1 MIQEITIENYK
12 SIQSLSIELGRVTVF
27 IGENGCGKSNILEA
41 IALGSAAAADKL
53 DNEFL
58 APRGIRV
65 TEPKLMR
72 SAFDVENLDKEIRV
86 SFKPQNKEKISFILQ
101 HNNQS
106 YSSWEYKL
114 EGAALMDSF
123 SKTETSTLIS
133 RSVKKEKEEI
143 SEYIREL
150 DEISVQIDE
159 IFITFE
165 EKLGEL
171 DFDRAVLEKSL
182 ELVNKALNNL
192 FSNSNLDIELIQNK
206 VKEMQRTQND
216 YLKMV
221 EELKIKAN
229 RQLEELNELEK
240 INNDHILTLMGIKF
254 GFLLFCIQFS
264 FLKEFEKEG
273 QIQPLGIN
281 GEGLF
286 KYLRYLSQPQ
296 FKEKLDEIKEKLELI
311 DWFDDFDIPDN
322 LYPGERTLKIKDR
335 YLDPDL
341 EYFDQRSANE
351 GFLFLLF
358 YFCLFIGEETPK
370 FFAIDNIDSSL
381 NPRLCR
387 RLIEELVELAK
398 KHDKQVILTT
408 HNPAVLDGLD
418 LHDEEQKLYVINR
431 KLSGCTRANRIFPLK
446 APEGKDPVRLS
457 EAFLRGYIGGLPEN
471 F

>member
-65 TEPKLMR
+65 TDPKLMR
-72 SAFDVENLDKEIRV
+72 SAFDKDSSNHIKINFQNIDNHNFDFSFEIEGKDYPSYKIENR
-86 SFKPQNKEKISFILQ
+86 ILEQ
-101 HNNQS
+101 Q
-106 YSSWEYKL
+106 
-114 EGAALMDSF
+114 
-123 SKTETSTLIS
+123 
-133 RSVKKEKEEI
+133 
-143 SEYIREL
+143 
-150 DEISVQIDE
+150 
-159 IFITFE
+159 
-165 EKLGEL
+165 
-171 DFDRAVLEKSL
+171 
-182 ELVNKALNNL
+182 
-192 FSNSNLDIELIQNK
+192 
-206 VKEMQRTQND
+206 
-216 YLKMV
+216 
-221 EELKIKAN
+221 KIKAVIKQFN
-229 RQLEELNELEK
+229 QDTLLVQESLDNIIKNVLDTFNKKNESSKK
-240 INNDHILTLMGIKF
+240 IL
-254 GFLLFCIQFS
+254 
-264 FLKEFEKEG
+264 EKEG
-273 QIQPLGIN
+273 ILNFILFALEFSKIQNFKEEGQILPLGIH

-286 KYLRYLSQPQ
+286 KYIQNLSQPQ

-311 DWFDDFDIPDN
+311 DWSEDFDIPEN

-341 EYFDQRSANE
+341 EYFDQKSANE

-381 NPRLCR
+381 NPSLCS

-418 LHDEEQKLYVINR
+418 LHDDEQKLYVINR

>member
-1 MIQEITIENYK
+1 MIKEVTIENYK
-12 SIQSLSIELGRVTVF
+12 SIQSLTLPLGRVTVL

-65 TEPKLMR
+65 TAPKLMR
-72 SAFDVENLDKEIRV
+72 SAFDKDSSKQIKIIFKNIDNQNFDFSFEIEGEDYPSYKIEN
-86 SFKPQNKEKISFILQ
+86 
-101 HNNQS
+101 
-106 YSSWEYKL
+106 
-114 EGAALMDSF
+114 
-123 SKTETSTLIS
+123 
-133 RSVKKEKEEI
+133 
-143 SEYIREL
+143 
-150 DEISVQIDE
+150 
-159 IFITFE
+159 
-165 EKLGEL
+165 
-171 DFDRAVLEKSL
+171 
-182 ELVNKALNNL
+182 
-192 FSNSNLDIELIQNK
+192 
-206 VKEMQRTQND
+206 
-216 YLKMV
+216 
-221 EELKIKAN
+221 
-229 RQLEELNELEK
+229 
-240 INNDHILTLMGIKF
+240 HILEQQKITAIIKQIENSILEQQQITAIIKQYEKDP
-254 GFLLFCIQFS
+254 LLSQGSLDNIIKSVLDTFNEKNKS
-264 FLKEFEKEG
+264 SKKMLEKEG
-273 QIQPLGIN
+273 ILNFILFALEFSKIQNFKEEGQILPLGIH

-286 KYLRYLSQPQ
+286 KYIQNLSQPK
-296 FKEKLDEIKEKLELI
+296 FKGKLYEIKEKLELI
-311 DWFDDFDIPDN
+311 DWFEDFDIPDN
-322 LYPGERTLKIKDR
+322 LYPGERILKIKDR

-341 EYFDQRSANE
+341 EYFDQKSANE

-387 RLIEELVELAK
+387 RLIEDLVELAK

-431 KLSGCTRANRIFPLK
+431 KLSGHTRADQVFPPK
-446 APEGKDPVRLS
+446 APEGKKPVRLS